1 MKTVIIYPLYQSITF
16 WICVGFFLYFT
27 GNFFFFLF
35 SNTSTDKSFVK
46 QLNIIY
52 SFVTITKNIILSLSL
67 FVNEPNE
74 VEDDELQIPTNI
86 NLDEFTLTNPK
97 KL

>member
-1 MKTVIIYPLYQSITF
+1 MKTVIIYPLYQSQTF

-35 SNTSTDKSFVK
+35 SNTTTDKAFIT

-52 SFVTITKNIILSLSL
+52 SFVTITKNLILSLSL
-67 FVNEPNE
+67 LVDEPIETN
-74 VEDDELQIPTNI
+74 DEGLQIPTDI
-86 NLDEFTLTNPK
+86 NLDGFTLTNTK
-97 KL
+97 KS